1 MLRLTFARK
10 NHRNFFIKNLW
21 YLIYSLRMHV
31 VEIFPQ
37 MILNAKQSTKI
48 QDLTI
53 LLYYNLQLTFNDH
66 LKVNP

>member
-37 MILNAKQSTKI
+37 MILNAKQ
-48 QDLTI
+48 D
-53 LLYYNLQLTFNDH
+53 
-66 LKVNP
+66 